1 MATIDKDR
9 LDRIVL
15 YRGVGWARH
24 RGAMSKAMPVTRE
37 TYLFYNYIDLYI
49 HHGSFLADGGEA
61 S

>member
-15 YRGVGWARH
+15 YSGVGWARH
-24 RGAMSKAMPVTRE
+24 RGAMSKAMPVAWE
-37 TYLFYNYIDLYI
+37 TYLFCNYIDLYI
-49 HHGSFLADGGEA
+49 HRGSFLADGGEA